1 MANSSNDKTQSSN
14 ESNNRQTIVE
24 DRNVIVVGKT
34 GAGKSYLLN
43 KLLLDD
49 TAFEVSPS
57 VESVTTQVTSIQKQV
72 ECEMQY
78 ADKFKTKISYNLKC
92 FDTTGLADSK
102 GRSREFLNQI

>member
-1 MANSSNDKTQSSN
+1 MANSSSDKIQSSN

-57 VESVTTQVTSIQKQV
+57 VESVTT
-72 ECEMQY
+72 
-78 ADKFKTKISYNLKC
+78 
-92 FDTTGLADSK
+92 
-102 GRSREFLNQI
+102 